1 MFTYFLWQEW
11 RSVWLDRFSQRRF
24 GPKYRKHCEFHK
36 LSLLNVT
43 MLGFRSFWPIL
54 IRLSLWQKVKMYCRL
69 LFNHPSTCKSFKKWN
84 VSKVSSLALLML
96 LLVCTVF
103 LLVSSCMKITPFW
116 PFWENQ
122 KCHSDNRIKILT
134 PLIYTKYPPKNLVS
148 TAWDPI
154 STPESDFGLF
164 YHFCVFSPWFKSL
177 KKSVFIKQKHFL
189 WHS

>member
-1 MFTYFLWQEW
+1 MTPPQLIKSKENKFDLPPWGWRWSCYGVTSLELYRRIIIVYVTYFLWQEW

-24 GPKYRKHCEFHK
+24 GQKYRKNCEFHK
-36 LSLLNVT
+36 LSLLNIT

-54 IRLSLWQKVKMYCRL
+54 IRLSLWQKGKMYCRL

-96 LLVCTVF
+96 LLVYTVF

-122 KCHSDNRIKILT
+122 KWHSDNRIKILT
-134 PLIYTKYPPKNLVS
+134 PLIDTKYP
-148 TAWDPI
+148 
-154 STPESDFGLF
+154 
-164 YHFCVFSPWFKSL
+164 L
-177 KKSVFIKQKHFL
+177 KT
-189 WHS
+189 